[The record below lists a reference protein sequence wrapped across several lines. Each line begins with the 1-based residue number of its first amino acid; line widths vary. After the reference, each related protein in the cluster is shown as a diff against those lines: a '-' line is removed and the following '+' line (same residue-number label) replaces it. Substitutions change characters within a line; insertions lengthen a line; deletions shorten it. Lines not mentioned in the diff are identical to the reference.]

1 MNKKLNR
8 LIDDSN
14 QKEDTLRALKE
25 ELEMLQNIDNGDK
38 ATISR
43 VKREVAEQRSDYGS
57 PERLYQGNIG
67 EQLMDVKAL
76 KKAYDYTSVASIAE
90 KREVLLNKIEL
101 VEHRLLECE
110 VANEQYQ
117 EMISRLWLKNRVDD
131 KRLHHEMVNKQNN
144 MDNALRSL
152 KELNRVESDRALQI
166 NNM

>member
-1 MNKKLNR
+1 MKMKMDKKLNI
-8 LIDDSN
+8 LIDESN
-14 QKEDTLRALKE
+14 QKEDTLRALNQ
-25 ELEMLQNIDNGDK
+25 ELAMLQNIDNGDK
-38 ATISR
+38 ATISK
-43 VKREVAEQRSDYGS
+43 VKRKVAETISDYGS

-110 VANEQYQ
+110 VVNEQYQ
-117 EMISRLWLKNRVDD
+117 EMIGRLWQKNRVDD
-131 KRLHHEMVNKQNN
+131 KRLHHEMINKHNN

-152 KELNRVESDRALQI
+152 KELNRVESDR
-166 NNM
+166 